1 MGTPR
6 VTASLAGAGPKA
18 DSPSLE
24 EAASSAWPLSEVC
37 QDCASVSV
45 SDRMPCSLPCPSPVF
60 CLSVA
65 LCFCLSICAS
75 LCEYACTCV
84 HADMSVCLHLPL
96 AVFES
101 VSEPSSLSASA
112 SPVPS
117 SGPGL
122 SQVLGLWLWLMNLP
136 RPAASPGVG
145 ECECLC
151 VCPCACPS
159 LICSLGKVLYLAGG
173 VGPGGPR

>member
-24 EAASSAWPLSEVC
+24 EAASSAWPLSEMC
-37 QDCASVSV
+37 QDLRQCVCLGSDAMLSPVSV
-45 SDRMPCSLPCPSPVF
+45 SSF
-60 CLSVA
+60 LSVA

-101 VSEPSSLSASA
+101 ACEPSSLSASA